1 MKPCERSVFTPE
13 VMKRINTVVG
23 KIGRDFLLDH
33 LRLAEV
39 KNNIMDY
46 LWRNARYYNPKLS
59 EWRTFAGMV
68 VTSGAKRER
77 ARLAEEERANRGHVP
92 VDANPN
98 GDDAL
103 PLPDPRGSVE
113 RLVFAIDLADVLAR
127 MPARTAAILHA
138 VVVEGM
144 TFCEAADRFGHARKA
159 FYKKTWPRVRKDF
172 LSAGG
177 EFFLER

>member
-1 MKPCERSVFTPE
+1 MKKEVSGVFTPE
-13 VMKRINTVVG
+13 VVKRIKAVAG
-23 KIGRDFLLDH
+23 SIGRDFRLDQ

-39 KNNIMDY
+39 RNNIMDY
-46 LWRNARYYNPKLS
+46 LWRNARFYNAKLS
-59 EWRTFAGMV
+59 QWRTFAGMV

-77 ARLAEEERANRGHVP
+77 ARLAEEEQASRRHVP
-92 VDANPN
+92 VDTNPD

-103 PLPDPRGSVE
+103 PLPDPRNSVE

-144 TFCEAADRFGHARKA
+144 TFAEAADRFGYARKA
-159 FYKKTWPRVRKDF
+159 FYKNIWPCVRKDF